1 MQPVDGPAFPMAV
14 RLLATAMVAGMAGWG
29 LAIRA
34 ELGAAGW
41 NLTAAVVVG
50 GSAVLVAWCLVW
62 MWRSRTR
69 VDAQGIHQTWI
80 WDKHVRW
87 DQIAQARMVGVPYL
101 QWLITPRLV
110 VRPRGGGVLTFHSAD
125 PRVLGVFAT
134 YVTFGAPLV
143 APPAGPAGDA
153 SPGSPAG

>member
-50 GSAVLVAWCLVW
+50 GSAVLVVWCLVW
-62 MWRSRTR
+62 MWRSRTW
-69 VDAQGIHQTWI
+69 VDGEGIHQTWI

-87 DQIAQARMVGVPYL
+87 DQVAQARLVGVPYL
-101 QWLITPRLV
+101 SWLITPRLV
-110 VRPRGGGVLTFHSAD
+110 VRPRGGGVMVFHSAD
-125 PRVLGVFAT
+125 RQVLEVFAAYAALGV
-134 YVTFGAPLV
+134 
-143 APPAGPAGDA
+143 PPTMLQD
-153 SPGSPAG
+153 

>member
-1 MQPVDGPAFPMAV
+1 MTQPAEGPAFPLAV
-14 RLLATAMVAGMAGWG
+14 RLLATVMVAGMAWWG
-29 LAIRA
+29 LRIRE
-34 ELGAAGW
+34 ELGAAGC
-41 NLTAAVVVG
+41 NLTAVAIVG
-50 GSAVLVAWCLVW
+50 GSAVLVLWCLGW

-87 DQIAQARMVGVPYL
+87 DQVAQARLVGVPYL

-125 PRVLGVFAT
+125 PRVLAVFAT
-134 YVTFGAPLV
+134 YVTFGAPLTE
-143 APPAGPAGDA
+143 PPAPE
-153 SPGSPAG
+153 SPAPRD